1 MTTRVQAW
9 LLANTKGLQ
18 YIINDR
24 LATRS
29 GAIGNLFKALRIG
42 ERDYGQHSLFRFL
55 KVANYFWVYSYQVYG
70 MMRPVFSRFS
80 GVT

>member
-1 MTTRVQAW
+1 MTTRFQSW

-29 GAIGNLFKALRIG
+29 GTIGNFFKSLSIG
-42 ERDYGQHSLFRFL
+42 ER
-55 KVANYFWVYSYQVYG
+55 
-70 MMRPVFSRFS
+70 
-80 GVT
+80 

>member
-1 MTTRVQAW
+1 MTTRFQSW

-42 ERDYGQHSLFRFL
+42 ERDYGQHTLFRFF
-55 KVANYFWVYSYQVYG
+55 KVANFFWVMIYQHMG
-70 MMRPVFSRFS
+70 MMRPVFSRFI
-80 GVT
+80 GV